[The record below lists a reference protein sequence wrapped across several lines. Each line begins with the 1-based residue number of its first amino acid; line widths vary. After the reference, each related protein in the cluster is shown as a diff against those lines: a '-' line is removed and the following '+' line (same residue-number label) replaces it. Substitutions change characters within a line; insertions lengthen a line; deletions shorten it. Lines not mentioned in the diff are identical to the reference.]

1 MTRPRLSLSL
11 SRPDALMKGLLLVM
25 MIFVIQL
32 FYLQII
38 KHGYYTT
45 EANDIQIQPLV
56 IKPERGQ
63 IYVRDGDTM
72 APLVLNERVYTVF
85 VDPSEVK
92 DVTKTVETLRPIIG
106 GNTVGDITELL
117 RDESKKIRYRIIAR
131 DISRAQAE
139 LINTKQLPGIG
150 LQQTSRRIYPEG
162 NLAAQL
168 LGFVDND
175 GKGQYGIEGAL
186 NDRLR
191 GTPGLLQTVT
201 DVRRIPLTI
210 GARDIDRPAVD
221 GDDLVLTI
229 DRTTQLKAEEV
240 LRQGLE
246 KVKASTGSI
255 LIMNPTNGQVIAMAN
270 YPTYDPAEYSK
281 VEDYTLF
288 QNRIVSAPYENGSVV
303 KTLVIGAGL
312 DSGSITANS
321 TFRDTTGCTTVEDR
335 SICNIPEDPI
345 LARATMQDI
354 LTYSLN
360 TGTVYVLRQMG
371 GGEINKKAR
380 DTLYR
385 YYHDQFRFG
394 QLTGIEQQ
402 GESGGIII
410 SPNEQEGNA
419 VRYSNMVFGQGM
431 NQTMIQTA
439 SAFSALINGGTFYQ
453 PHVVAGVQYDNGSFA
468 TKQPEIIKKNV
479 VSASV
484 STTVRDMTVQ
494 GRKLGGFGRS
504 DKPGY
509 MIGGKTGSSQ
519 TIDPKTG
526 KYTEDTIGSYL
537 GFGGVDRPEYVIM
550 VRVDDSKLP
559 GNHGSTAAAPIF
571 NDMNTWMV
579 DHYLT
584 KDIQ

>member
-92 DVTKTVETLRPIIG
+92 DVTKTTETLRPIIG

>member
-1 MTRPRLSLSL
+1 MIRRRFSW
-11 SRPDALMKGLLLVM
+11 SRPDVLTRGLLLVM
-25 MIFVIQL
+25 MIFAAQL
-32 FYLQII
+32 FYLQVIQ
-38 KHGYYTT
+38 HSFYTA
-45 EANDIQIQPLV
+45 EANDIQVQPLV

-63 IYVRDGDTM
+63 IYVRDGSAT

-85 VDPSEVK
+85 ADPAEVK
-92 DVTKTVETLRPIIG
+92 DVAKTADVLRAIIG
-106 GNTVGDITELL
+106 GNSVGDIEPLL
-117 RDESKKIRYRIIAR
+117 RDDSKKIRYRVIAR
-131 DISRAQAE
+131 NVTRTQADMIQKKE
-139 LINTKQLPGIG
+139 LHGIG
-150 LQQTSRRIYPEG
+150 MQQTSRRIYPEG
-162 NLAAQL
+162 SLASQL

-175 GKGQYGIEGAL
+175 GNGQYGLEGAL
-186 NDRLR
+186 NERLS
-191 GTPGLLQTVT
+191 GKPGLLQTVT

-210 GARDIDRPAVD
+210 GREDIDRPAVD
-221 GDDLVLTI
+221 GDDIVLSI
-229 DRTTQLKAEEV
+229 DRTVQLKTEQILAS
-240 LRQGLE
+240 GLE
-246 KVKASTGSI
+246 KVDATKGSI
-255 LIMNPTNGQVIAMAN
+255 LIMNPNNGQIIAMAN
-270 YPTYDPAEYSK
+270 YPTYDPTNYAKVDDYS
-281 VEDYTLF
+281 LF
-288 QNRIVSAPYENGSVV
+288 QNRIVSTPYENGSVV
-303 KTLVIGAGL
+303 KTLVIAAGL
-312 DSGSITANS
+312 DSGAITTGS
-321 TFRDTTGCTTVEDR
+321 TFRDTTGCTKVEDR

-345 LARATMQDI
+345 LERATMQDI

-380 DTLYR
+380 DTLYH

-431 NQTMIQTA
+431 DQTMIQTA

-453 PHVVAGVQYDNGSFA
+453 PHLVAGVQYDNGSFA
-468 TKQPEIIKKNV
+468 AKQAEIIKKNV
-479 VSASV
+479 VASSV
-484 STTVRDMTVQ
+484 SATVRDMTVQ
-494 GRKLGGFGRS
+494 GRKLGGFARN
-504 DKPGY
+504 DKHGY

-537 GFGGVDRPEYVIM
+537 GFGGVTTPEYVIM

-559 GNHGSTAAAPIF
+559 GNHGSAAAAPIF
-571 NDMNTWMV
+571 NDMNSWMV

-584 KDIQ
+584 KDVN